1 MNARKI
7 LALAAGGLAVLTAAG
22 CSSGLQPAIEMPFS
36 TITLSTSVAAGKIR
50 PPEPSRTVA
59 LPASTIL
66 LVQLA
71 EYPGFDWHAGDA
83 QDTSL
88 LSTGPAQGPQPCAS
102 GITGCVISQAEEY
115 IPQKPGTAGT
125 TTITFTLVATGE
137 SSLSPT
143 ADPTSMPT
151 GGSACPAGITTPP
164 PTADIGCVLGAVT
177 LTVKV
182 G

>member
-7 LALAAGGLAVLTAAG
+7 TALAVGGLAVLTASG

-36 TITLSTSVAAGKIR
+36 SITLSTSVVAGKIE
-50 PPEPSRTVA
+50 PPDPSRTFD
-59 LPASTIL
+59 LPANTVL
-66 LVQLA
+66 RVVLA
-71 EYPGFDWHAGDA
+71 EYPGFDWHADNA
-83 QDTSL
+83 RNTSVL
-88 LSTGPAQGPQPCAS
+88 FASVTEGSDLCPTGT
-102 GITGCVISQAEEY
+102 TGCVISQAEDY
-115 IPQKPGTAGT
+115 TPKAAGT

-151 GGSACPAGITTPP
+151 GGPACPAGITTPP